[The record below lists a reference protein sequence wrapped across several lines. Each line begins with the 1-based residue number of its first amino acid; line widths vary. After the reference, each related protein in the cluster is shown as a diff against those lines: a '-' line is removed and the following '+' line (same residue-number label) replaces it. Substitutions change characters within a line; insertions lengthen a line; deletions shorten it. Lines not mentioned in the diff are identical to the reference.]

1 MPSNPQLKAE
11 LKELQVKVQ
20 ELAAALT
27 ESNARADEA
36 AKEAGRLRSEAKHVT
51 AKLAKSEA
59 LVQHLREQLESE
71 KAKPPVIKRETV
83 TKHVPADTSHL
94 EYKLKQTE
102 RERDKWR
109 SLAKK

>member
-11 LKELQVKVQ
+11 LKAMQIKAQ

-36 AKEAGRLRSEAKHVT
+36 AKEAGRLRSEAENVT
-51 AKLAKSEA
+51 AKLAKAEA
-59 LVQHLREQLESE
+59 LVQHLRKLV
-71 KAKPPVIKRETV
+71 AKRG
-83 TKHVPADTSHL
+83 PADTTHL